1 MLCSVQYD
9 TNGDGSLDALEM
21 TNVLKSMN
29 LFESDGQVAA
39 IIKGLDANGDGKV
52 QLRELANFLN
62 SKPEKKSRPEE
73 EEEQEARAAHAN
85 SFSTWHSHGMR
96 TTARSCAPHVRV
108 RCVCAVHA
116 RCAYIGG
123 RPGHGYCFGGRQGH
137 RGWHQRHAGE

>member
-1 MLCSVQYD
+1 
-9 TNGDGSLDALEM
+9 M

-85 SFSTWHSHGMR
+85 SFKYITFTWHARHSTLLR
-96 TTARSCAPHVRV
+96 TARTCALL
-108 RCVCAVHA
+108 CAVHA

-123 RPGHGYCFGGRQGH
+123 RPGHGYCLGGRQGH
-137 RGWHQRHAGE
+137 RGWRQRHAGA

>member
-52 QLRELANFLN
+52 QLRELANFL
-62 SKPEKKSRPEE
+62 KKSRPEE

-85 SFSTWHSHGMR
+85 SF
-96 TTARSCAPHVRV
+96 
-108 RCVCAVHA
+108 
-116 RCAYIGG
+116 
-123 RPGHGYCFGGRQGH
+123 
-137 RGWHQRHAGE
+137 

>member
-73 EEEQEARAAHAN
+73 EEQEARAAHAN
-85 SFSTWHSHGMR
+85 SF
-96 TTARSCAPHVRV
+96 
-108 RCVCAVHA
+108 
-116 RCAYIGG
+116 
-123 RPGHGYCFGGRQGH
+123 
-137 RGWHQRHAGE
+137 

>member
-62 SKPEKKSRPEE
+62 SKEKKKSRPEE

-85 SFSTWHSHGMR
+85 SS
-96 TTARSCAPHVRV
+96 
-108 RCVCAVHA
+108 
-116 RCAYIGG
+116 
-123 RPGHGYCFGGRQGH
+123 
-137 RGWHQRHAGE
+137 